1 MTFTGL
7 LILALGLLFMA
18 VAIEPALRCWMRGN
32 GNRGFARNFLPPALQ
47 YPKYRAYWLGM
58 LAAVSGYQMF
68 RVGQLWLI
76 YQLTDSPWFLGYAG
90 IANALPGMF
99 FNLFGGVFADK
110 LDKRIL
116 IVTTQATTA
125 SLITLLAILTLLGVV
140 QPWHILAVAFLAGAV
155 EAFDTPARQAIYPH
169 LIDRKVMMS
178 AVAMNS
184 VIWQSTRIIAP
195 AVAGFIIDL
204 INTEAALF
212 ISGVGFFVMSVVMF
226 FLRIPP
232 IPRGSRG
239 NAAQDM
245 LEGLHFIRRNSIF
258 SFLISMTFFNSFFGM
273 AYIMLMPVFAVDILD
288 VGARGQGLLLG
299 IGGVGALLTTLWF
312 GARGEVVNKGPFIIG
327 GAVIFGLLVAAFAM
341 TAEYVRSL
349 YLGMAIMFFMGACNS
364 GYMISIQ
371 SSLQMLVPDRMRG
384 RVMGF
389 YGMTWSIMP
398 LGGMQASALS
408 SITTTPIAI
417 AIGGL
422 AVAAFAIGPALFN
435 KGVRNLGAQLQPLES
450 NEAEANPTPSLS
462 TFGADK

>member
-18 VAIEPALRCWMRGN
+18 VAIEPALRRWMRRN
-32 GNRGFARNFLPPALQ
+32 GSRGFARTFLPPALQ

-195 AVAGFIIDL
+195 AVAGFIIDF

-212 ISGVGFFVMSVVMF
+212 ISG
-226 FLRIPP
+226 
-232 IPRGSRG
+232 
-239 NAAQDM
+239 
-245 LEGLHFIRRNSIF
+245 
-258 SFLISMTFFNSFFGM
+258 
-273 AYIMLMPVFAVDILD
+273 
-288 VGARGQGLLLG
+288 
-299 IGGVGALLTTLWF
+299 
-312 GARGEVVNKGPFIIG
+312 
-327 GAVIFGLLVAAFAM
+327 
-341 TAEYVRSL
+341 
-349 YLGMAIMFFMGACNS
+349 
-364 GYMISIQ
+364 
-371 SSLQMLVPDRMRG
+371 
-384 RVMGF
+384 
-389 YGMTWSIMP
+389 
-398 LGGMQASALS
+398 ASAS
-408 SITTTPIAI
+408 RRF
-417 AIGGL
+417 L
-422 AVAAFAIGPALFN
+422 AVPGATLPRTCWKGFASS
-435 KGVRNLGAQLQPLES
+435 GA
-450 NEAEANPTPSLS
+450 TPYSPS
-462 TFGADK
+462 

>member
-1 MTFTGL
+1 
-7 LILALGLLFMA
+7 
-18 VAIEPALRCWMRGN
+18 
-32 GNRGFARNFLPPALQ
+32 
-47 YPKYRAYWLGM
+47 
-58 LAAVSGYQMF
+58 
-68 RVGQLWLI
+68 
-76 YQLTDSPWFLGYAG
+76 
-90 IANALPGMF
+90 MF

-110 LDKRIL
+110 LDKRLL
-116 IVTTQATTA
+116 IVCTQATTA
-125 SLITLLAILTLLGVV
+125 GLIFLLAILTLLDVV
-140 QPWHILAVAFLAGAV
+140 QPWHILAIAFLAGAV

-195 AVAGFIIDL
+195 AIAGFIIDF
-204 INTEAALF
+204 INTEAAFF
-212 ISGVGFFVMSVVMF
+212 IAGAGFLTMSVVMF
-226 FLRIPP
+226 FLQVPP

-245 LEGLHFIRRNSIF
+245 LEGLRFIKRNSIF

-288 VGARGQGLLLG
+288 VGARGQGLMLG
-299 IGGVGALLTTLWF
+299 VGGIGALLTTIWF
-312 GARGEVVNKGPFIIG
+312 GARGNVVNKGPFIIG
-327 GAVIFGLLVAAFAM
+327 GAVAFGLLVAAFAM
-341 TAEYVRSL
+341 AAQFIGSL
-349 YLGMAIMFFMGACNS
+349 YVVMAILFVMGACNS

-398 LGGMQASALS
+398 LGGMQASALAGFS
-408 SITTTPIAI
+408 FITVPFAI

-422 AVAAFAIGPALFN
+422 FVAAFAIGPGLLN
-435 KGVRNLGAQLQPLES
+435 SKVRNLGTQLQPPES
-450 NEAEANPTPSLS
+450 AEAEVVPTPSLS
-462 TFGADK
+462 STPADD